1 MKRIA
6 LLGPE
11 KTFSDLAYHAYRD
24 QTMVAVYQKTIRDC
38 FLALMKDDVDLAL
51 VPIEN
56 TLDGY
61 VQQTLDLL
69 IGSNFF
75 ILQEIHVP
83 IAFSLIARVKD
94 VSEITR
100 LYVQFVAHGQC
111 QIAID
116 DLPTK
121 DIILTANNQDSFRL
135 VQKDGDAGIV
145 PSHLTDDFV
154 GFVKHNIAD
163 IKDNHTRFVVLA
175 KAHDKTIFEKIK
187 ISVVV
192 FPEVDRPGLLFDL
205 LAIFKRH
212 QINLISIMSRPTKT
226 GMGNYH
232 FFIEMQGQN
241 NVKSAFDEIGKSFH
255 LKILGAYG
263 THE

>member
-11 KTFSDLAYHAYRD
+11 KTFSDLAYHAYKD
-24 QTMVAVYQKTIRDC
+24 QTMIAKYQKTIRDC
-38 FLALMKDDVDLAL
+38 VLALTNDDADLAI

-69 IGSNFF
+69 IGSDFF
-75 ILQEIHVP
+75 IVKEIHVP
-83 IAFSLIARVKD
+83 IAFSLIAHVED
-94 VSEITR
+94 ISEIKR

-111 QIAID
+111 QKAID

-121 DIILTANNQDSFRL
+121 EIVLTANNQDSLRL
-135 VQKDGDAGIV
+135 VKKHGDAGIV
-145 PSHLTDDFV
+145 PSHLANDFNGLV
-154 GFVKHNIAD
+154 RHEIAD
-163 IKDNHTRFVVLA
+163 TTDNHTRFIVLS
-175 KAHDKTIFEKIK
+175 KIPDKTISEKVK

-192 FPEVDRPGLLFDL
+192 FPEVDRPGLLFDM

-212 QINLISIMSRPTKT
+212 RINLISIMSRPTKT

-232 FFIEMQGQN
+232 FFIEMQGRN
-241 NVKSAFDEIGKSFH
+241 NVDAALEEIGKSFH
-255 LKILGAYG
+255 LKVLGAYG

>member
-24 QTMVAVYQKTIRDC
+24 SNMVAIYQKNIRDC
-38 FLALMKDDVDLAL
+38 VLALTRDEVDLAI

-61 VQQTLDLL
+61 VQPTLDLL
-69 IGSNFF
+69 IGSNVF
-75 ILQEIHVP
+75 IRKEIHVP
-83 IAFSLIARVKD
+83 IAFSLVAHVTD
-94 VSEITR
+94 VSEISR

-111 QIAID
+111 QKAID
-116 DLPTK
+116 ALPPCE
-121 DIILTANNQDSFRL
+121 IILTANNLDSHRL
-135 VQKDGDAGIV
+135 VKTQGDAGIV
-145 PSHLTDDFV
+145 PSHLANEFGGLVIDNITDM
-154 GFVKHNIAD
+154 N
-163 IKDNHTRFVVLA
+163 DNYTRFVVLS
-175 KAHDKTIFEKIK
+175 KTYDETIFNEVK
-187 ISVVV
+187 ISIVV
-192 FPEVDRPGLLFDL
+192 FPEVDRPGLLFDM

-212 QINLISIMSRPTKT
+212 RINLISIMSRPTKK

-241 NVKSAFDEIGKSFH
+241 NVERALDEIGKSFR
-255 LKILGAYG
+255 LKMLGAYA
-263 THE
+263 THK